1 MRTAASGTSKIEG
14 QISSASSSKNNKSGY
29 LFCSQS
35 LYLSR
40 VSRIIHL
47 KDGFFSVLMA
57 LAFLFWRGFIVNTAD
72 QGEHLPLVYKLL
84 QPDLYPKDFYVQ
96 AASDIFT
103 IRYYY
108 VHLLG
113 FLGKFISMET
123 LCFGLNVLCLSAA
136 VWAWIKL
143 ARYFGAGR
151 VGGFLAP
158 FFIFFL
164 FYGWTVGGNAIQYPL
179 LISSTFAKALA
190 PWALYAALRSRW
202 LLAGVLL
209 GLAGLFQVLV
219 GLQLALVIGAL
230 LLLGRQWK
238 AFGQFSASF
247 AVLIAPML
255 LPILYRQ
262 FFVDTPVANGEMNS
276 ALYYEILFK
285 WRNPHHYLP
294 SLFSIGSYVKLA
306 VLLAAGL
313 WSVRRISRRE
323 DFQKL
328 AAFGG
333 MVLVGLLIYT
343 VSLEWLGIH
352 AIGKLQFFK
361 TTIWLQ
367 AFSAMAISIWIEQL
381 LRKFADVRGV
391 QAIALALPVLW
402 ILQSHVRH
410 DTPLSFD
417 HRTDEQKEL
426 TDLHR
431 WIADSTP
438 VDALFA
444 TYATNESFICEA
456 KRSQYVAWNP
466 IVHEPWFLL
475 QWHERFSELYGNP
488 FLESDYKGTLQRAD
502 ANFEGIDWKAFG
514 CTHLL
519 IGSDVK
525 VESSHQVLK
534 EGEIFKVLTFN

>member
-1 MRTAASGTSKIEG
+1 MLI
-14 QISSASSSKNNKSGY
+14 
-29 LFCSQS
+29 
-35 LYLSR
+35 
-40 VSRIIHL
+40 
-47 KDGFFSVLMA
+47 A

-113 FLGKFISMET
+113 LLGKFIPVEV
-123 LCFGLNVLCLSAA
+123 LCFGLNMLCLAAA
-136 VWAWIKL
+136 VWAWVKL
-143 ARYFGAGR
+143 SRYFGAGR
-151 VGGFLAP
+151 IGGFLAP
-158 FFIFFL
+158 FFVFFL
-164 FYGWTVGGNAIQYPL
+164 FYGWTVGGNAVQYPL

-190 PWALYAALRSRW
+190 PWALYAAVQSRW
-202 LLAGVLL
+202 VLAGVLL

-230 LLLGRQWK
+230 LLLSGQWK
-238 AFGQFSASF
+238 AFGQFSVSF
-247 AVLIAPML
+247 AVFIAPML

-262 FFVDTPVANGEMNS
+262 FFVDSHVGGGNVNS
-276 ALYYEILFK
+276 ELYYEILFK

-294 SLFSIGSYVKLA
+294 SLFSFGSYVKLA
-306 VLLAAGL
+306 ILLTAGIFCAR
-313 WSVRRISRRE
+313 VISRKD
-323 DFQKL
+323 DFRKL

-333 MVLVGLLIYT
+333 MVIIGLIVYT
-343 VSLEWLGIH
+343 VFLEWLGID

-367 AFSAMAISIWIEQL
+367 AFSAMAISIWIEQM
-381 LRKFADVRGV
+381 LRKYVNVRAIQG
-391 QAIALALPVLW
+391 IALLLPVLW
-402 ILQSHVRH
+402 ILQGHLRH

-426 TDLHR
+426 TALHR

-444 TYATNESFICEA
+444 TYASNESFICEA

-475 QWHERFSELYGNP
+475 EWYNRFSEMYGQP
-488 FLESDYKGTLQRAD
+488 FADSDYKGTLQRAD
-502 ANFEGIDWKAFG
+502 DHFESTAWKEFG

-519 IGSDVK
+519 IDSDVK
-525 VESSHQVLK
+525 VESPHEVVK
-534 EGEIFKVLTFN
+534 EGNRFKVLVFK

>member
-1 MRTAASGTSKIEG
+1 
-14 QISSASSSKNNKSGY
+14 
-29 LFCSQS
+29 
-35 LYLSR
+35 

-84 QPDLYPKDFYVQ
+84 QPDLYPNDFYVQ
-96 AASDIFT
+96 AASGIFT

-113 FLGKFISMET
+113 FLGRFISMEA
-123 LCFGLNVLCLSAA
+123 LCFGLNVLCLTAA

-151 VGGFLAP
+151 VGGFIAP

-190 PWALYAALRSRW
+190 PWALYSALRSRW

-219 GLQLALVIGAL
+219 GLQLALAIGAL
-230 LLLGRQWK
+230 LMLHRQWK
-238 AFGQFSASF
+238 AFGQFSLSF
-247 AVLIAPML
+247 VVFIAPML
-255 LPILYRQ
+255 LPILCRQ
-262 FFVDTPVANGEMNS
+262 FFVDTPVGDGEMS
-276 ALYYEILFK
+276 STFYYEILFK

-294 SLFSIGSYVKLA
+294 TLFSFGSYIKLI
-306 VLLAAGL
+306 VLATAGIFCARL
-313 WSVRRISRRE
+313 ISRRE
-323 DFQKL
+323 DFRKL
-328 AAFGG
+328 VAFGG
-333 MVLVGLLIYT
+333 MLIIGLIIYT
-343 VSLEWLGIH
+343 IALEWLGID

-367 AFSAMAISIWIEQL
+367 AFSAMTISIWIERM
-381 LRKFADVRGV
+381 LRKYVDIRGI
-391 QAIALALPVLW
+391 QGIALALPVLW
-402 ILQSHVRH
+402 ILQSHFRY

-426 TDLHR
+426 TELHR

-438 VDALFA
+438 VEALFA

-456 KRSQYVAWNP
+456 RRSQYVAWNP

-475 QWHERFSELYGNP
+475 QWYERFGAMYGQP
-488 FLESDYKGTLQRAD
+488 FANADYKGTLQRAD
-502 ANFEGIDWKAFG
+502 ANFARTSWRDFG

-519 IGSDVK
+519 IGSGVM
-525 VESSHQVLK
+525 VELPHQVLK
-534 EGEIFKVLTFN
+534 EGKYFKVLVFN